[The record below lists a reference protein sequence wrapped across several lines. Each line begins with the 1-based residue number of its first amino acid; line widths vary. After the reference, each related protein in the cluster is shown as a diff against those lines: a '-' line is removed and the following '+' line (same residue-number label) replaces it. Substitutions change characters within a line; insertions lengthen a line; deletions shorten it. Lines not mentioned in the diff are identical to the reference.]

1 MVFKPLKSYKRL
13 KYDKVSDEL
22 IPYLTYQEYRYV
34 VVTKKGSYL
43 AERPLTYPQFLFFL
57 KKELEE
63 ITKDIDEIQVYPLH
77 LELDPTFKEEE
88 KEVVKEKEVVE
99 EKTPE
104 LSPDSSL
111 LVENELDLQ
120 EQS

>member
-57 KKELEE
+57 KKELEG

-77 LELDPTFKEEE
+77 LDLDPTFKEE
-88 KEVVKEKEVVE
+88 VVVE

>member
-13 KYDKVSDEL
+13 RYDKVSEEL

-77 LELDPTFKEEE
+77 LELDPTFKEEK
-88 KEVVKEKEVVE
+88 KEEVVE
-99 EKTPE
+99 EKKPE
-104 LSPDSSL
+104 LLPDSSL

>member
-13 KYDKVSDEL
+13 KYDKVSEEL

-43 AERPLTYPQFLFFL
+43 AERPLTYPQFLFYL
-57 KKELEE
+57 KKELVE

-77 LELDPTFKEEE
+77 LDLDPTFKEEKVVVE
-88 KEVVKEKEVVE
+88 EEVVVE

>member
-22 IPYLTYQEYRYV
+22 IPYLSYQEYRYV

-43 AERPLTYPQFLFFL
+43 AERPLTYTQFLFFL

-63 ITKDIDEIQVYPLH
+63 ITKDIDEIQVYPVH
-77 LELDPTFKEEE
+77 LDLDPTFKEEE
-88 KEVVKEKEVVE
+88 KVVE

>member
-34 VVTKKGSYL
+34 IVTKKGSYL

-77 LELDPTFKEEE
+77 LDLDPTFKEEE
-88 KEVVKEKEVVE
+88 KEEVVE

>member
-77 LELDPTFKEEE
+77 LDLDPTFKEE
-88 KEVVKEKEVVE
+88 KEVVVE

>member
-63 ITKDIDEIQVYPLH
+63 ITKDIDEIQVYPVH

-88 KEVVKEKEVVE
+88 EEVVE